1 MEALFVLLQYS
12 KRQHCWCRQ
21 GAVSESIARVVEV
34 LLWVTL
40 LVLPRYCR
48 WKQCW
53 CCRGTARGVV
63 EALKV
68 MVLLLLLGAALL
80 QGTMSLLSE

>member
-12 KRQHCWCRQ
+12 KRQHCWCCQ
-21 GAVSESIARVVEV
+21 GAASESIARVVEV

-40 LVLPRYCR
+40 LVLLRYCR
-48 WKQCW
+48 RRQCW

-63 EALKV
+63 EVLKV
-68 MVLLLLLGAALL
+68 VLLLLLLGAAML
-80 QGTMSLLSE
+80 